1 MAGRARRVAGVLPQG
16 TGTVGVW
23 VAASGVLTYLFLAT
37 TGRALGPH
45 ESSGLSTLWV
55 VGFLLGN
62 AAGQPVEQEVARAI
76 SSRRAQGLGVGP
88 VVRRAAI
95 ASAGFTAMLVVVI
108 LALGSVL
115 TRKLFG
121 DDWVL
126 LIAFVGLFVGTV
138 AEFLVR
144 GLLAGEARFGAYGR
158 LLGAEAASRLVAV
171 VALAIAGVEHA
182 GPYGLVL
189 ALAPFIGIAV
199 GLSRGDR
206 AVLVAPGPPSPWR
219 ELTRSLG
226 WLLGASVFAQALV
239 NLGPVFVRLLSPRNA
254 ALTSAFVACLIVA
267 RVPVFLFQ
275 AAQAALVPRLSH
287 HVGGGQAAS
296 LAEETR
302 ALARALAVLVVVATI
317 GAAALGPTV
326 VELGW
331 GPGFALGARD
341 FGLLAAGSCVYLLA
355 VTFGSAL
362 VALECPN
369 RVSYAW
375 ASGVVVLALCVVL
388 GDDVLTRV
396 EVGFVAGAATSAL
409 VMGLLVRG
417 PLRRAKAGD
426 PVPDRAPRDY

>member
-144 GLLAGEARFGAYGR
+144 GFLAGEARFGAYGR

-302 ALARALAVLVVVATI
+302 ALARVLAVLVVVATI

>member
-1 MAGRARRVAGVLPQG
+1 MAGRARRAASVLPQG
-16 TGTVGVW
+16 TGTVGAW
-23 VAASGVLTYLFLAT
+23 VAVSGVLTYLFLAT
-37 TGRALGPH
+37 TGRALGAQ

-62 AAGQPVEQEVARAI
+62 AAGLPVEQEVARAI
-76 SSRRAQGLGVGP
+76 ASRRAQSLGVGP

-95 ASAGFTAMLVVVI
+95 ASAGFTALIVVLI
-108 LALGSVL
+108 LAFGSVL
-115 TRKLFG
+115 TRRLFG
-121 DDWVL
+121 NDWVL
-126 LIAFVGLFVGTV
+126 LVAFVGLFVGTV

-158 LLGAEAASRLVAV
+158 LLGAESASRLIAV
-171 VALAIAGVEHA
+171 VVLAFVGVEQA
-182 GPYGLVL
+182 GPYGIVL
-189 ALAPFIGIAV
+189 AIAPYVGIVV

-206 AVLVAPGPPSPWR
+206 AVLAAPGPPAPWR

-226 WLLGASVFAQALV
+226 WLLAASVFAQALV
-239 NLGPVFVRLLSPRNA
+239 NLAPVFVRLLAPRNA
-254 ALTSAFVACLIVA
+254 ALTSAFVACLLVA

-287 HVGGGQAAS
+287 HAGGGRAVS
-296 LAEETR
+296 LADETG
-302 ALARALAVLVVVATI
+302 ALARALAVLVVVATL

-341 FGLLAAGSCVYLLA
+341 FAFLAAGSCLYLLA

-396 EVGFVAGAATSAL
+396 EVGFLAGAATSAL

-417 PLRRAKAGD
+417 PLQSAKGFD
-426 PVPDRAPRDY
+426 RVPDRAPRDY